1 MAGMFDLMKQAQA
14 MQTKMQ
20 EVQAEL
26 ERVEVEGQSGG
37 GMVRVT
43 LTAKG
48 QMKHVTLDLSLLKPE
63 DKDMLEDLIVA
74 AHDDARKKGERVM
87 EERMQSLTAGLPL
100 PPGFKLPF

>member
-48 QMKHVTLDLSLLKPE
+48 QMKRVTLDPSLLKPE

>member
-1 MAGMFDLMKQAQA
+1 MAGMFDIMKQAQA
-14 MQTKMQ
+14 MQAKMQ

-37 GMVRVT
+37 GLVRVT

-48 QMKHVTLDLSLLKPE
+48 QMKAIALDPSLLKPD

-74 AHDDARKKGERVM
+74 AHDDARKKAERLM
-87 EERMQSLTAGLPL
+87 EEKMKAVTAGLPI
-100 PPGFKLPF
+100 PPGLKLF